1 MIIEGQYIRI
11 ILSPNLVA
19 YSCILFLSGGLDTWP
34 INTEMSGITL
44 LLLE

>member
-19 YSCILFLSGGLDTWP
+19 YSCIVFLSGGLDVSSSVLAL
-34 INTEMSGITL
+34 MADL
-44 LLLE
+44 VV